1 MGDTLNPSVLK
12 FAIFNLQF
20 SLFKSSSPIPSSLR
34 PRSSILGRATGM
46 SLKIRLLF
54 LATFVLL
61 TGRGP
66 IDAAE
71 EITDRPAA
79 EFFLQDG
86 RVITAPGEVLEKA
99 SVLIRRGRIIAVGT
113 DLMPPAS
120 AEIVPC
126 AGLTIVAGFL
136 DAGNTALLDPDVKL
150 PSVDARPI
158 DVARQPLVS
167 VPADDHRALTPQF
180 EAATAFRG
188 SDKDLEPY
196 RQSGFGAVHLTPT
209 GRIASGQTSIVML
222 AGRPV
227 RESQLSFTPR
237 SVFRLYER
245 RSNDYPST
253 LMGVHAH
260 LRQHFFDT
268 KRWVQQKQMHHE
280 GVPGVDRPENDP
292 VWEALAKVQQGE
304 QITLFEVD
312 SPDDFERA
320 LRFADE
326 QKLKLALWSGGPPR
340 RSLDVLKQR
349 TIPVMV
355 SVDFGDAP
363 KTDAPKADKNKADDE
378 YAEVAEPQAVRDQK
392 KQRWQER
399 VRVLAEYEKAGIPFA
414 ISTAGLKNPNDLF
427 KALREAIKEGL
438 SRDGALAALT
448 TRPAGMLGVDRD
460 LGRIAPGLL
469 ANVVVMT
476 GPLDHDQTKVRFNF
490 IEGRKFE
497 FHRDAKPVPA
507 ESTPAAAPLSVAGT
521 WHLQIEAGDMPSQA
535 TLELTQNGARLSGRM
550 TSSQGDGLI
559 TSGEA
564 TKDSAKWEVSIGTG
578 DRSLVLKFDA
588 THAAD
593 VLSGTVKSAFGAPA
607 KWTAKK
613 AAAGTPKETAAE
625 NVQLSGIDTGDEPKP
640 VSALHPMS
648 TAIAT
653 VEFPEDRT
661 ARKLKTGGNV
671 LIKNATVITVTG
683 PTLEKH
689 SILVRGGKI
698 AAIGPDLM
706 PDEGMTVIDA
716 AGRFVM
722 PGIIDT
728 HSHIMMSNGL
738 GGVNE
743 YTHSIVCEV
752 RVNDITN
759 TADPQEYR
767 ALAGGVTTIRQLHGS
782 ANVIGGQDAVVQLK
796 IGESAA
802 AHQWPG
808 GSNGVKFALGENVKF
823 RSGRFPNTRLG
834 VEATL
839 QRAFI
844 EALEYRKD
852 WQEYDRAVK
861 QAGGKLDTLLPPR
874 QDLRL
879 EALAQILNG
888 EKLIHSHCYRSDE
901 ILMLLRVAEHHGIRV
916 RSLQHVLEGYKVAP
930 EIVAHGASCSTFA
943 DWWAYKVEA
952 FDATPYNAELL
963 REAGANIVLKS
974 DDAELMRHMYQ
985 EAQKPIRYGNFPAD
999 LALAL
1004 VTINPAKELGLADVV
1019 GSIEVGKQADL
1030 AIFNG
1035 HPLNTFAR
1043 CEMTLIA
1050 GEPYFVRADKPSA
1063 MTAEA
1068 AQCSP
1073 SPLTLPRADERKPL
1087 VDWSAIQ
1094 GPRFA
1099 LVGAAIHLVDRA
1111 AIGRGTVV
1119 VENGKIA
1126 AVTEGE
1132 DIPEGCPVIRVEGLQ
1147 IYPGLFDAGTT
1158 VGLTEIGKVTET
1170 HDFAEAGLFQP
1181 DLRAGVAINPDSEL
1195 IPVARAGGITT
1206 ALIFPISGIISGQ
1219 ASVMHTAGWTAP
1231 EMVHVDSAG
1240 MRINWPGARETR
1252 DVFEQLKQWI
1262 AAAKRYDAV
1271 RADAKDGVVSDVPI
1285 DPRYEALRPYV
1296 RGEKPFH
1303 IEADSQQHLTEA
1315 LQFAEKEKL
1324 KIVLCNAADAW
1335 KMTDALKKADTPVII
1350 GPVMRKPLHDHD
1362 PFDAPYANAGR
1373 LHDAGVK
1380 FAIRSNNAANS
1391 RNAPFEAG
1399 MAVAYGL
1406 PEDAGLRSVTLAAAE
1421 ILGVA
1426 DQCGSITVGKR
1437 ADLVI
1442 LDGSPLQVTSQ
1453 VKGVVVGGKP
1463 FAPVSRQTMLYEKYR
1478 ERLKEV
1484 RAAK

>member
-1 MGDTLNPSVLK
+1 MSIVLRSLSVGVIAL
-12 FAIFNLQF
+12 
-20 SLFKSSSPIPSSLR
+20 
-34 PRSSILGRATGM
+34 
-46 SLKIRLLF
+46 
-54 LATFVLL
+54 LATTLSVH
-61 TGRGP
+61 
-66 IDAAE
+66 AAE

-86 RVITAPGEVLEKA
+86 RVVVAPGEVLEKA

-126 AGLTIVAGFL
+126 AGLTIVPGFL
-136 DAGNTALLDPDVKL
+136 DAGNTSLIDTEAKL
-150 PSVDARPI
+150 PSVEARPV
-158 DVARQPLVS
+158 DVARQALVS
-167 VPADDHRALTPQF
+167 VAADNHQALTPQF
-180 EAATAFRG
+180 EAATAFRNN
-188 SDKDLEPY
+188 DKDLEQY
-196 RQSGFGAVHLTPT
+196 RQAGFGAVHLTPT
-209 GRIASGQTSIVML
+209 GRIASGQTRVVSL

-227 RESQLSFTPR
+227 RESQLPFMPL

-268 KRWVQQKQMHHE
+268 KRWLQQKQMHHE

-320 LRFADE
+320 LRFAEE

-349 TIPVMV
+349 KIPVLV

-363 KTDAPKADKNKADDE
+363 KTEALKADKNKADDE
-378 YAEVAEPQAVRDQK
+378 YAEVAEPQAVRDHK

-399 VRVLAEYEKAGIPFA
+399 VRVLGEYEKAGVPFA
-414 ISTAGLKNPNDLF
+414 ISTSGLKNPNDLF

-448 TRPAGMLGVDRD
+448 TRPAEMLGVDRD
-460 LGRIAPGLL
+460 LGRITPGLL

-497 FHRDAKPVPA
+497 FHRDAKPVPGDT
-507 ESTPAAAPLSVAGT
+507 TPAAAPLSLAGT

-535 TLELTQNGARLSGRM
+535 TLELSQNGARLSGRM

-564 TKDSAKWEVSIGTG
+564 TKESAKWEVSIGTG

-588 THAAD
+588 TLD
-593 VLSGTVKSAFGAPA
+593 VELLKGTVKSAFGSPA

-613 AAAGTPKETAAE
+613 AAPPTTATAGA
-625 NVQLSGIDTGDEPKP
+625 VQLGTIDAGDDPQP
-640 VSALHPMS
+640 VSALHPTT
-648 TAIAT
+648 TATVA

-671 LIKNATVITVTG
+671 LIKNATVITITG
-683 PTLEKH
+683 PTLENH

-782 ANVIGGQDAVVQLK
+782 ANVIGGQDAVVQLR

-802 AHQWPG
+802 AHQWPS

-874 QDLRL
+874 HDLRL

-985 EAQKPIRYGNFPAD
+985 EAQKPVRYGNFPAD
-999 LALAL
+999 QALAL
-1004 VTINPAKELGLADVV
+1004 VTINPAKELGIAEAV

-1050 GEPYFVRADKPSA
+1050 GEPYFVRADMPSA

-1068 AQCSP
+1068 AQRSP
-1073 SPLTLPRADERKPL
+1073 SPFTLARAEERKPL
-1087 VDWSAIQ
+1087 IDWAALN

-1099 LVGAAIHLVDRA
+1099 LVGAAIHPVDRA

-1119 VENGKIA
+1119 VENGKIT

-1147 IYPGLFDAGTT
+1147 IYPGLIDAGTT

-1206 ALIFPISGIISGQ
+1206 ALIFPISGVISGQ

-1240 MRINWPGARETR
+1240 MRINWPGARESR
-1252 DVFEQLKQWI
+1252 AVFEQMQQWI
-1262 AAAKRYDAV
+1262 AAAKRYDTV
-1271 RADAKDGVVSDVPI
+1271 RADAKDGVVSEVPI

-1335 KMTDALKKADTPVII
+1335 KMTDALKKSATPVII

-1399 MAVAYGL
+1399 MAGAYGL

-1484 RAAK
+1484 RAGK

>member
-1 MGDTLNPSVLK
+1 MSNIVRSFSRSLILL
-12 FAIFNLQF
+12 AISF
-20 SLFKSSSPIPSSLR
+20 P
-34 PRSSILGRATGM
+34 
-46 SLKIRLLF
+46 
-54 LATFVLL
+54 VH
-61 TGRGP
+61 
-66 IDAAE
+66 AAE

-86 RVITAPGEVLEKA
+86 RVIIAPGQVLEKA
-99 SVLIRRGRIIAVGT
+99 HVLLRRGRIVAVGA
-113 DLMPPAS
+113 DLTAPPT
-120 AEIVPC
+120 AEIIPC
-126 AGLTIVAGFL
+126 AGMTIIPGFL
-136 DAGNTALLDPDVKL
+136 DAGNTALMDPDVKL
-150 PSVDARPI
+150 PSVDSRPI

-167 VPADDHRALTPQF
+167 VPADDHRGLTPQF
-180 EAATAFRG
+180 QSATALRTSG
-188 SDKDLEPY
+188 NELEQH
-196 RQSGFGAVHLTPT
+196 RQAGFGAVHLTPT
-209 GRIASGQTSIVML
+209 GRIASGQTSVVLL
-222 AGRPV
+222 AGRPS
-227 RESQLSFTPR
+227 RESQLTSMPL

-245 RSNDYPST
+245 RSNEYPST

-268 KRWVQQKQMHHE
+268 ARWIQQQQFHKD
-280 GVPGVDRPENDP
+280 GNPGVDRPENDP
-292 VWEALAKVQQGE
+292 VWEAFATIQKGE
-304 QITLFEVD
+304 QTTLFEVD

-320 LRFADE
+320 LRFVDE

-340 RSLDVLKQR
+340 RSLEVLKQR
-349 TIPVMV
+349 AIPVIV
-355 SVDFGDAP
+355 PLDFGDAP
-363 KTDAPKADKNKADDE
+363 KTDPPKADASKSDDE
-378 YAEVAEPQAVRDQK
+378 YAEVAAPQAVRDTK
-392 KQRWQER
+392 KQLWQER
-399 VRVLAEYEKAGIPFA
+399 VRVLSQYEKAGVPFA

-427 KALREAIKEGL
+427 KSLREAIKEGL

-448 TRPAGMLGVDRD
+448 TRPAAMLGVERD
-460 LGRIAPGLL
+460 LGRLAPGLI

-476 GPLDHDQTKVRFNF
+476 GPFDHEQTKVRFNF

-507 ESTPAAAPLSVAGT
+507 ESPPGPVPLNVAGT

-535 TLELTQNGARLSGRM
+535 TLELSQNGNRISGRM
-550 TSSQGDGLI
+550 TSSQGDGLV
-559 TSGEA
+559 TNGEA
-564 TKDSAKWEVSIGTG
+564 TKEAAKWDVSIGTG
-578 DRSLVLKFDA
+578 DRALVLKFEA
-588 THAAD
+588 TLDGDNLKGA
-593 VLSGTVKSAFGAPA
+593 VKSAFGAPA
-607 KWTAKK
+607 KWSAKK
-613 AAAGTPKETAAE
+613 GSPGVQQTVSGDGVKLGGIETSDDA
-625 NVQLSGIDTGDEPKP
+625 KP
-640 VSALHPMS
+640 VSALQPT
-648 TAIAT
+648 TATIAT

-661 ARKLKTGGNV
+661 TRKLKTGGNV

-698 AAIGPDLM
+698 AAIGPDLT
-706 PDEGMTVIDA
+706 PDADMTVIDA
-716 AGRFVM
+716 TGQFVM

-752 RVNDITN
+752 RVNDIVN

-767 ALAGGVTTIRQLHGS
+767 ALAGGVTTIRMLHGS

-802 AHQWPG
+802 AHLWPA
-808 GSNGVKFALGENVKF
+808 GSSGVKFALGENVKF

-839 QRAFI
+839 QRAFV
-844 EALEYRKD
+844 EALEYRKE
-852 WQEYDRAVK
+852 WQAYDRAVK
-861 QAGGKLDTLLPPR
+861 HAGDKANSVLPPR
-874 QDLRL
+874 RDLRL

-888 EKLIHSHCYRSDE
+888 EKHIHSHCYRSDE

-952 FDATPYNAELL
+952 FDATPYNAALL
-963 REAGANIVLKS
+963 REAGANVVLKS
-974 DDAELMRHMYQ
+974 DDAELIRHMYQ
-985 EAQKPIRYGNFPAD
+985 EAQKPVRYGNFPAE
-999 LALAL
+999 LALSM
-1004 VTINPAKELGLADVV
+1004 VTLNPAKELGLSDSL

-1030 AIFNG
+1030 AIFSA
-1035 HPLNTFAR
+1035 HPLNTFTR

-1050 GEPYFVRADKPSA
+1050 GEPYFVRKQQPSA
-1063 MTAEA
+1063 MSAEA
-1068 AQCSP
+1068 APRSATP
-1073 SPLTLPRADERKPL
+1073 AAFTLPSTEQRKPL
-1087 VDWSAIQ
+1087 VDWSAVN
-1094 GPRFA
+1094 GHRFA
-1099 LVGAAIHLVDRA
+1099 LVGAAIHPVDRA
-1111 AIGRGTVV
+1111 SIARGTVV
-1119 VENGKIA
+1119 IESGKIVS
-1126 AVTEGE
+1126 VTEGE
-1132 DIPEGCPVIRVEGLQ
+1132 DLPEGCPVIRVDGLQ
-1147 IYPGLFDAGTT
+1147 IYPGLIDAGTT

-1170 HDFAEAGLFQP
+1170 HDFSEAGLFQP

-1195 IPVARAGGITT
+1195 IPAARAGGITT
-1206 ALIFPISGIISGQ
+1206 AFIFPISGVISGQ

-1231 EMVHVDSAG
+1231 EMVQVDSAG
-1240 MRINWPGARETR
+1240 MRINWPGARDTR
-1252 DVFEQLKQWI
+1252 EVFEQLKLWI

-1271 RADAKDGVVSDVPI
+1271 RAGAKDGAVSETPI

-1303 IEADSQQHLTEA
+1303 IEADSQQHMTEA

-1324 KIVLCNAADAW
+1324 KIVLCAAGDAW
-1335 KMTDALKKADTPVII
+1335 KMTDALKKAEVPVII

-1373 LHDAGVK
+1373 LHEAGVK

-1463 FAPVSRQTMLYEKYR
+1463 FAPESRQTKLYEKYR
-1478 ERLKEV
+1478 ARLKEV

>member
-1 MGDTLNPSVLK
+1 MFITTRSFLIGTIALLMLASV
-12 FAIFNLQF
+12 
-20 SLFKSSSPIPSSLR
+20 IPVR
-34 PRSSILGRATGM
+34 
-46 SLKIRLLF
+46 
-54 LATFVLL
+54 
-61 TGRGP
+61 
-66 IDAAE
+66 AAE
-71 EITDRPAA
+71 EVTDRPSA

-86 RVITAPGEVLEKA
+86 RVIMAPGEVLEKA
-99 SVLIRRGRIIAVGT
+99 SVLIRRGRIVAVGA

-126 AGLTIVAGFL
+126 AGLTIIPGFL
-136 DAGNTALLDPDVKL
+136 DAGNTALLDPEVKL
-150 PSVDARPI
+150 PSVEARPVDI
-158 DVARQPLVS
+158 ARQPLVS

-180 EAATAFRG
+180 PSATAFRTSG
-188 SDKDLEPY
+188 NELEQY
-196 RQSGFGAVHLTPT
+196 RQAGFGAVHLTPT
-209 GRIASGQTSIVML
+209 GRIASGQTSVVL
-222 AGRPV
+222 LSGRPV
-227 RESQLSFTPR
+227 RESQLPFTPL

-245 RSNDYPST
+245 RSNEYPST

-268 KRWVQQKQMHHE
+268 ARWLQQKQLHHD
-280 GVPGVDRPENDP
+280 GVPGIDRPENDP
-292 VWEALAKVQQGE
+292 VWEAFAKVQQGE
-304 QITLFEVD
+304 QTTLFEVD

-320 LRFADE
+320 LRFAEE
-326 QKLKLALWSGGPPR
+326 QKLKLAFWGGAPPR

-349 TIPVMV
+349 AIPTIVQI
-355 SVDFGDAP
+355 DFGEVP
-363 KTDAPKADKNKADDE
+363 KTEAPKADPNKADDE
-378 YAEVAEPQAVRDQK
+378 YAEVAEPQVVRDQK

-399 VRVLAEYEKAGIPFA
+399 VRVLGDYEKAGVPFA
-414 ISTAGLKNPNDLF
+414 ISTAGLKNPYDLF

-460 LGRIAPGLL
+460 LGRIAPGLI

-497 FHRDAKPVPA
+497 FHRDSKPVPA

-521 WHLQIEAGDMPSQA
+521 WQLQIEAGDMPSQA
-535 TLELTQNGARLSGRM
+535 TLELTQNGGRISGRM
-550 TSSQGDGLI
+550 ASPQGDGLV

-564 TKDSAKWEVSIGTG
+564 TKDTAKWEVSIGTG
-578 DRSLVLKFDA
+578 DRALVLKFDA
-588 THAAD
+588 KREGD
-593 VLSGTVKSAFGAPA
+593 GLSGNVKSAFGAPA
-607 KWTAKK
+607 KWTAKSASPAIPQSAN
-613 AAAGTPKETAAE
+613 AAA
-625 NVQLSGIDTGDEPKP
+625 VQLGGIDPSDEPKP
-640 VSALHPMS
+640 VSALQP
-648 TAIAT
+648 TTPVIAT
-653 VEFPEDRT
+653 VEFPEDRS

-683 PTLEKH
+683 PILEKH

-698 AAIGPDLM
+698 AAIGPDLL
-706 PDEGMTVIDA
+706 PDPNVTVIDA
-716 AGRFVM
+716 TGRFVM

-743 YTHSIVCEV
+743 ATHSIVCEV
-752 RVNDITN
+752 RVNDIIN

-767 ALAGGVTTIRQLHGS
+767 ALAGGVTTIRLLHGS

-802 AHQWPG
+802 DHLWPG
-808 GSNGVKFALGENVKF
+808 GSSGVKFALGENVKF

-839 QRAFI
+839 QRAFV

-852 WQEYDRAVK
+852 WQAYDRAVK
-861 QAGGKLDTLLPPR
+861 QAEDEARKKLLPPR
-874 QDLRL
+874 HDLRL
-879 EALAQILNG
+879 EALAQILSQ
-888 EKLIHSHCYRSDE
+888 EKFIHSHCYRSDE

-952 FDATPYNAELL
+952 FDATPYNAAVLQ
-963 REAGANIVLKS
+963 EAGANIVLKS
-974 DDAELMRHMYQ
+974 DDAELMRHMYH
-985 EAQKPIRYGNFPAD
+985 EAQKPVRYGNFPAD
-999 LALAL
+999 LALQM
-1004 VTINPAKELGLADVV
+1004 VTLNAAKELGLADSL

-1030 AIFNG
+1030 AVFNG

-1050 GEPYFVRADKPSA
+1050 GEPYFVRADQPSA

-1068 AQCSP
+1068 TQRSATP
-1073 SPLTLPRADERKPL
+1073 APLTLPPADQRKPL
-1087 VDWSAIQ
+1087 IDWSAAN

-1099 LVGAAIHLVDRA
+1099 LVGAAIHPVDRA
-1111 AIGRGTVV
+1111 SIARGTVV

-1126 AVTEGE
+1126 AVAEGD
-1132 DIPEGCPVIRVEGLQ
+1132 DIPEGCPVIRIEGLQ
-1147 IYPGLFDAGTT
+1147 IYPGLIDAGTT
-1158 VGLTEIGKVTET
+1158 VGLTEIGKVVET
-1170 HDFAEAGLFQP
+1170 HDFAEAGAFQP

-1206 ALIFPISGIISGQ
+1206 ALILPLGGVICGQ
-1219 ASVMHTAGWTAP
+1219 NSLMQTAGWTAP
-1231 EMVHVDSAG
+1231 EMVLVDSAG
-1240 MRINWPGARETR
+1240 MHLNWPGARDQRET
-1252 DVFEQLKQWI
+1252 FEQLKQWI

-1271 RADAKDGVVSDVPI
+1271 RAGAKDGAVSDVPI

-1303 IEADSQQHLTEA
+1303 IEADSEQHLTEA

-1324 KIVLCNAADAW
+1324 KIVLCNAGDAW
-1335 KMTDALKKADTPVII
+1335 KMTAALKKAQVPVII

-1362 PFDAPYANAGR
+1362 PFDAPYASAGR

-1442 LDGSPLQVTSQ
+1442 LDGSPLQITSQ
-1453 VKGVVVGGKP
+1453 VKGVVVGGRP
-1463 FAPVSRQTMLYEKYR
+1463 HAPESRQTKLYEKYR
-1478 ERLKEV
+1478 GRLKEV